1 MSLPIPGTAW
11 PPPEWS
17 DYYQR
22 IAYDDAWYSGDRE
35 RLVHAHRG
43 DPHRPGHTG
52 RTGRLRSFLARG
64 LWGRRSVDHAPGRDR
79 RLHVPLAGDIA
90 ATSADLLFS
99 DMPAITCMD
108 TTTGK
113 RLETLL
119 EEGRIQQTLMSGAE
133 QAAALSGV
141 FLRSTWDKEAADR
154 PLFTV
159 VQPDNAIPEWRWG
172 MLRAVTFWEELPGST
187 TTTVYRRFERHES
200 GRIMHALYIGTP
212 DNVGRP
218 APLPE
223 HPDTESLASSV
234 GSDGQSVETR
244 IRDLTASYVPNMLPN
259 RLHRADPIGR
269 SDYAAPL
276 YDLFSSLD
284 EAWTSWMRDI
294 RLARSR
300 IVVPDGYLQDQG
312 PGRGANFDEDREAF
326 HGLKIPPNEGAG
338 ITLAQ
343 FKIRVEEHQRTTDA
357 IMRQAT
363 HSAGYSPSSFGLDT
377 KRAIT
382 ATEVDSKDQRSTI
395 TRKKKTG
402 YWRHAV
408 AEQLH
413 VQLQLDAVHFGRGI
427 TPERPA
433 IEFGD
438 GVAESEQQRATTLE
452 LLHRAGAVST
462 ATRVKIL
469 HPEWDDT
476 EVKAEVAAIHAETGY
491 GAADPVGSFP
501 M

>member
-1 MSLPIPGTAW
+1 MSMPIPGTAW
-11 PPPEWS
+11 PPPEWA

-35 RLVHAHRG
+35 RLVRAHQG
-43 DPHRPGHTG
+43 DTHRPG
-52 RTGRLRSFLARG
+52 RPGRLRSFLTRG
-64 LWGRRSVDHAPGRDR
+64 LWGRRSIDHAPGRDR

-90 ATSADLLFS
+90 STSADLLFS
-99 DMPAITCMD
+99 DLPAITCTD
-108 TTTGK
+108 QKTGK

-119 EEGRIQQTLMSGAE
+119 DEGRVQETLMSGAE

-141 FLRSTWDKEAADR
+141 FLRSTWDKEAAPR
-154 PLFTV
+154 PLLTV
-159 VQPDNAIPEWRWG
+159 VQPDSAIPEWRWG

-187 TTTVYRRFERHES
+187 SVTVYRRFERHEQ
-200 GRIMHALYIGTP
+200 GRIMHALYVGTP

-223 HPDTESLASSV
+223 HPDTADLAGSV
-234 GSDGQSVETR
+234 GTDGQSIETG

-259 RLHRADPIGR
+259 RLHRGAPIGR

-276 YDLFSSLD
+276 YDMFDSLD
-284 EAWTSWMRDI
+284 EVWTSWMRDI

-300 IVVPDGYLQDQG
+300 IIVPDGYMRNEG
-312 PGRGANFDEDREAF
+312 PGRGASWDEDREAF
-326 HGLKIPPNEGAG
+326 HALKIPPTDDKGG

-343 FKIRVEEHQRTTDA
+343 FKIRVEEHQRTAEA
-357 IMRQAT
+357 IMRQAAQ
-363 HSAGYSPSSFGLDT
+363 SAGYAATSFGLDADR
-377 KRAIT
+377 RAVT
-382 ATEVDSKDQRSTI
+382 ATEVDSQDQRSTI
-395 TRKKKTG
+395 TRKKKAG
-402 YWRHAV
+402 YWRHGV

-413 VQLQLDAVHFGRGI
+413 VQLQLDAVHFRSGI
-427 TPERPA
+427 TAERPT

-462 ATRVKIL
+462 STKVKLL
-469 HPEWDDT
+469 HPEWDDAD
-476 EVKAEVAAIHAETGY
+476 VKAEVAAIHAETGY
-491 GAADPVGSFP
+491 GAPNPVDTFP
-501 M
+501 L